1 MGAGPLLVGGSIF
14 VGRQQTRDPRSLQSL
29 RARGNVR
36 PSNKVAAFAQMTTAA
51 RRRPGGSLADAT
63 AAGSP
68 LVEVVD
74 LEKRFGGVRALNGAT
89 LTIFE
94 GETLALVGD
103 NGAGKSTLV
112 KALSGVQPPDGGEI
126 RLRGTPVTIAST
138 REAGRLGIEVVYQD
152 LALANS
158 LDVPSN
164 VFLGDE
170 LTMTKW
176 GWFSI
181 PNDRRMLEETE
192 ATLARLRITIP
203 DPRRPVG
210 TLSGGQRQAV
220 AIGRAIRKPAIE
232 LLVLDEPT
240 AALGVEEVKKVL
252 GLIGTLRSQ
261 GQTMLVISHDLEHVF
276 QVSDRIAVMR
286 SGRVQGVVRTA
297 EVTKTDIVRLI
308 VGDIGTGLGGE
319 VAA

>member
-1 MGAGPLLVGGSIF
+1 MNGWPAK
-14 VGRQQTRDPRSLQSL
+14 REASLDE
-29 RARGNVR
+29 
-36 PSNKVAAFAQMTTAA
+36 TAA
-51 RRRPGGSLADAT
+51 
-63 AAGSP
+63 AGVP
-68 LVEVVD
+68 LVEAVG

-89 LTIFE
+89 LTIYE

-112 KALSGVQPPDGGEI
+112 KALSGVQPPDDGEI
-126 RLRGTPVTIAST
+126 RLRGQPVTIPTT
-138 REAGRLGIEVVYQD
+138 RDAGALGIEVVYQD

-158 LDVPSN
+158 LDVPGN

-170 LTMTKW
+170 LTSTRW
-176 GWFSI
+176 GWFSV
-181 PNDRRMLEETE
+181 PDDKRMLRETE
-192 ATLARLRITIP
+192 ATLERLRIRIP

-220 AIGRAIRKPAIE
+220 AIGRAIRKPDIT

-276 QVSDRIAVMR
+276 QISDRIAVMR
-286 SGRVQGVVRTA
+286 SGRVQGVVRTS
-297 EVTKTDIVRLI
+297 EVTKTDVVRLI
-308 VGDIGTGLGGE
+308 VGDIGGS